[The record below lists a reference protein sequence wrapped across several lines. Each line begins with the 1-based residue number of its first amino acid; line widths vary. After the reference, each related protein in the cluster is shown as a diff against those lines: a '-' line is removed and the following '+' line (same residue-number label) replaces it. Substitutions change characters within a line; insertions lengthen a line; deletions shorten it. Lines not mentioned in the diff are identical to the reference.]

1 MCDRPLSLTAYNC
14 SHWRIIALLF
24 VYYYSDL
31 KPANIGFDRAGK
43 VKIFDFGL
51 AREYDEDLEGKNLHK
66 PRFMTGGA
74 GTPRYMAPEVARMD
88 DDYGFPADVYSFS
101 ILLWQIVTHRTP
113 YKKITTTAQFDT
125 RVVKKHQ
132 RPSLSYVENAQL
144 KNLLEAGWCP
154 HPQER
159 PSFSSIR
166 QSLELII
173 SRKKSKSKSKRRLLV
188 PHQQQSRTGQSSG
201 AKKQPSVDDLSS
213 SVASTVNSE
222 PISSLRSSMR
232 RPSPESNLY
241 AAPLSSSVRSE
252 PVRPF
257 IRLSHPTVRRAKS
270 QRFGGSLYQCLD

>member
-1 MCDRPLSLTAYNC
+1 MKNVIY
-14 SHWRIIALLF
+14 F
-24 VYYYSDL
+24 YSDL

-66 PRFMTGGA
+66 PRVMTGFA

-88 DDYGFPADVYSFS
+88 EDYGFPADVYSFS
-101 ILLWQIVTHRTP
+101 ILLWEIVTHRLP
-113 YKKITTTAQFDT
+113 FKKITTVAQFDT
-125 RVVKKHQ
+125 KVVKKHQ

-173 SRKKSKSKSKRRLLV
+173 FRKKSKSKSKRRLLV
-188 PHQQQSRTGQSSG
+188 PRQSGGGQS
-201 AKKQPSVDDLSS
+201 AKTQPVDDLSS

-222 PISSLRSSMR
+222 PRSLRSSMR
-232 RPSPESNLY
+232 RPSPELNLY
-241 AAPLSSSVRSE
+241 AAPPKSSSVRSD

-257 IRLSHPTVRRAKS
+257 IRLSHPTIRRAKS
-270 QRFGGSLYQCLD
+270 QRFSGSLYQCLD